1 MILFMVVVG
10 KGGKIMYLD
19 PGFGGMLMQAI
30 IALVAV
36 GGATLYAVR
45 RKIKDFFTG
54 SKNKEAK
61 RNISAKKLDD
71 NNEEVI
77 DALADDMKEDVID
90 ALADNMKEDAIDA
103 LADEKKYNEVKPLKE
118 EPTEGL

>member
-1 MILFMVVVG
+1 
-10 KGGKIMYLD
+10 MYLD

-54 SKNKEAK
+54 AKNKEAK
-61 RNISAKKLDD
+61 RSISTEKLDD
-71 NNEEVI
+71 NNEDVI
-77 DALADDMKEDVID
+77 DALADDMKED
-90 ALADNMKEDAIDA
+90 AHDA
-103 LADEKKYNEVKPLKE
+103 LADEKKDNEVEPLEE